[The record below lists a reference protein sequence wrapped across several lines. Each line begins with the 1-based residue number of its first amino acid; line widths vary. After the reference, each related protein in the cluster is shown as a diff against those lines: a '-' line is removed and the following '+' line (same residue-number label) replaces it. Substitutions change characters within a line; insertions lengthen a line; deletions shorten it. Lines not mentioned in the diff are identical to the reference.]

1 MTHKPGTRETSS
13 PDSTA
18 PSTPGE
24 GPKPIISSSDFLK
37 LWMEEVP
44 KVVEAHKEHHRQVRE
59 SLLGPTG

>member
-13 PDSTA
+13 PVSTEA
-18 PSTPGE
+18 LTPGDA
-24 GPKPIISSSDFLK
+24 PKPTISSSDFLR

-59 SLLGPTG
+59 NLGLG